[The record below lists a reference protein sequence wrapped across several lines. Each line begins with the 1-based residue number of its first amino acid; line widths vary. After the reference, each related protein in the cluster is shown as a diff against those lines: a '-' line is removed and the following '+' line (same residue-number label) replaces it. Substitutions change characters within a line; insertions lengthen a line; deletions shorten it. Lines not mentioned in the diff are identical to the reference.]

1 MKIQE
6 LRNLIRTEVRKAV
19 NESQQI
25 KEATAKPTDI
35 SDIANFLMANLETA
49 STSKVKSMTRELA
62 KEWKAVASNY
72 TSLEEYLDE
81 LMETGGLEGFNESK
95 QSRSTLKEAKKEVMT
110 LTYNTDPDDL
120 AYVKK
125 ILKASGIEVAVAAG
139 TFDDEVLI
147 IIEPGQEQK
156 VKKALQKN
164 GFDI

>member
-6 LRNLIRTEVRKAV
+6 LRNLIKTEVRKVV

-25 KEATAKPTDI
+25 
-35 SDIANFLMANLETA
+35 
-49 STSKVKSMTRELA
+49 
-62 KEWKAVASNY
+62 
-72 TSLEEYLDE
+72 
-81 LMETGGLEGFNESK
+81 
-95 QSRSTLKEAKKEVMT
+95 KEAKKEVMT

-120 AYVKK
+120 AYIKK

>member
-6 LRNLIRTEVRKAV
+6 LRNLIRTEVRKVV
-19 NESQQI
+19 NERKQI
-25 KEATAKPTDI
+25 KEATFKSTDTN
-35 SDIANFLMANLETA
+35 DIAAFLMANLETA

>member
-6 LRNLIRTEVRKAV
+6 LKDLIRSEVRKAI

-25 KEATAKPTDI
+25 KEAT
-35 SDIANFLMANLETA
+35 
-49 STSKVKSMTRELA
+49 
-62 KEWKAVASNY
+62 
-72 TSLEEYLDE
+72 
-81 LMETGGLEGFNESK
+81 
-95 QSRSTLKEAKKEVMT
+95 KEVIT

-125 ILKASGIEVAVAAG
+125 ILKASGIKVSVAAG

>member
-1 MKIQE
+1 
-6 LRNLIRTEVRKAV
+6 
-19 NESQQI
+19 
-25 KEATAKPTDI
+25 
-35 SDIANFLMANLETA
+35 
-49 STSKVKSMTRELA
+49 MTRELS

-72 TSLEEYLDE
+72 TSLEEYLNE
-81 LMETGGLEGFNESK
+81 LLKTGGLEGFNESR
-95 QSRSTLKEAKKEVMT
+95 QSRNPLKEATKEVIT

-125 ILKASGIEVAVAAG
+125 ILKASGIKVSVAAG